1 MTEEKN
7 RMQESLQED
16 APGDSEMLPDDA
28 WEYESYEQDEPSSR
42 KTERERRREEG
53 SPLFETDTVY
63 SYEEYLRYY
72 TMLENRISHVWLKR
86 GGMVALVIIFVL
98 VMKLRGYGD
107 ARTISILVG
116 LAVVLPL
123 LLEYVQRRVLRK
135 KFDEQEQEPVAHICM
150 YEDHFSQQSSM
161 GDTRFQY
168 NDIYRIIETETNFYV
183 MKDRYQG
190 LIIVKKNCS
199 SEMLD
204 AIMDIWRQMEGK
216 DAGSGK
222 DDPSGAEKSGAGR
235 SDS

>member
-1 MTEEKN
+1 
-7 RMQESLQED
+7 
-16 APGDSEMLPDDA
+16 
-28 WEYESYEQDEPSSR
+28 
-42 KTERERRREEG
+42 
-53 SPLFETDTVY
+53 
-63 SYEEYLRYY
+63 
-72 TMLENRISHVWLKR
+72 
-86 GGMVALVIIFVL
+86 
-98 VMKLRGYGD
+98 
-107 ARTISILVG
+107 
-116 LAVVLPL
+116 
-123 LLEYVQRRVLRK
+123 
-135 KFDEQEQEPVAHICM
+135 
-150 YEDHFSQQSSM
+150 M